1 MDGKKRKWL
10 LLFLQQKQGKISNF
24 SPSLSNSLFWWL
36 FGGRIFFASDC
47 CGFCTQNFSN
57 GPFVTKLKWFFYL
70 YVFLLF
76 EYYYIL
82 LLMGVHASVQRLKIA
97 KKNNNTDDIVVCAL
111 LQIIYTFFFI
121 VYIWVYIISFI
132 VVFCAHTHRIHR
144 TGNIFSTLRQPAY
157 DSNINIDSNV
167 IYIYIFILHRIEQGA
182 RCEMVF
188 EICCWEHRCSLAAIL
203 FVNAAWIN
211 RFQLEMVH
219 HFLLPL
225 FASWQ

>member
-97 KKNNNTDDIVVCAL
+97 KKTTTRTTSLFARCCKSFIHFFYS
-111 LQIIYTFFFI
+111 IYMSL
-121 VYIWVYIISFI
+121 YYII
-132 VVFCAHTHRIHR
+132 
-144 TGNIFSTLRQPAY
+144 
-157 DSNINIDSNV
+157 
-167 IYIYIFILHRIEQGA
+167 
-182 RCEMVF
+182 
-188 EICCWEHRCSLAAIL
+188 HRCFLCAYTQNSP
-203 FVNAAWIN
+203 N
-211 RFQLEMVH
+211 RQY
-219 HFLLPL
+219 FLD
-225 FASWQ
+225 STTTRIW